1 MPIQPEITEN
11 EAAVQRD
18 SNTMYTENPTKPMEN
33 TNKPGLLSW
42 VQANPIPSLAVASLI
57 GLIAYNLTSK
67 GSKSSSSKGLSG
79 YRSGKS
85 GKSKKTSKTRKTGRK
100 KNRRIDTVLLR

>member
-1 MPIQPEITEN
+1 
-11 EAAVQRD
+11 
-18 SNTMYTENPTKPMEN
+18 MEN

-42 VQANPIPSLAVASLI
+42 VQANPIPSLAVAGIVS
-57 GLIAYNLTSK
+57 LIAYNLTSK
-67 GSKSSSSKGLSG
+67 ESKSSSKGLSG

-85 GKSKKTSKTRKTGRK
+85 GKSKKSGKTRKSSKSSKSGRK

>member
-1 MPIQPEITEN
+1 
-11 EAAVQRD
+11 
-18 SNTMYTENPTKPMEN
+18 MEN

-42 VQANPIPSLAVASLI
+42 VQANPIPSLTVASLI

-67 GSKSSSSKGLSG
+67 ESKSSSKGLSG

-85 GKSKKTSKTRKTGRK
+85 KKSSKTRKTGRK